1 MIVSQSY
8 YLETYKG
15 VETAEFDRLN
25 DISQMFVEN
34 LTRHDEAR
42 LLNLSETAL
51 ERVRK
56 AICAEIE
63 YLCSLGGTKAVNA
76 KQDVQKVSE
85 SYSGSYSY
93 SLDSKSMASIRY
105 VNGIPYAPM
114 VDIYL
119 SETGL
124 LYSGVN
130 YV

>member
-34 LTRHDEAR
+34 LTKHDEAR

-56 AICAEIE
+56 AICAE
-63 YLCSLGGTKAVNA
+63 
-76 KQDVQKVSE
+76 DR
-85 SYSGSYSY
+85 
-93 SLDSKSMASIRY
+93 KS
-105 VNGIPYAPM
+105 V
-114 VDIYL
+114 V
-119 SETGL
+119 
-124 LYSGVN
+124 
-130 YV
+130 